1 MPSEYPFKPPAFVML
16 SESGRFETGVKI
28 CLSISSFHPESW
40 QPSWS
45 VRSALVALIA
55 FMQTPGNGA
64 IGSLDHSP
72 DIRRE
77 IAVSS
82 RAAPPKHSGNAAR
95 QEVINQLH
103 ARMMELEEASKQLY
117 RNNNKNNTHN
127 DAQKEG
133 EKGEAKGGEGSST
146 EQQQVLEAASEE
158 PSSSPP
164 QSLPPQSRLHT
175 HDIRQGEYSLLNSPT
190 NTNTPGSNP
199 QDQQQQQSPPSSP
212 QHDEDN
218 NALVLHHHHH
228 QLTGAGA
235 TSIEDKGLSY
245 IAVLLIVGIVAL
257 LLRRLVLSCIPADWS
272 DNTVF
277 DFSAS
282 QLEDT
287 EL

>member
-1 MPSEYPFKPPAFVML
+1 
-16 SESGRFETGVKI
+16 
-28 CLSISSFHPESW
+28 
-40 QPSWS
+40 
-45 VRSALVALIA
+45 
-55 FMQTPGNGA
+55 MQTPGNGA

-77 IAVSS
+77 MAVSS

-103 ARMMELEEASKQLY
+103 ARMIELEEASKQLY
-117 RNNNKNNTHN
+117 NNNNNNTDN
-127 DAQKEG
+127 SAQKEG
-133 EKGEAKGGEGSST
+133 EKEEAKGGGGSST

-158 PSSSPP
+158 PSSSPS
-164 QSLPPQSRLHT
+164 QSLPPQSHLHT
-175 HDIRQGEYSLLNSPT
+175 HDIKQGECSLLNSLT

-199 QDQQQQQSPPSSP
+199 QPQHQQQSPPSSSP
-212 QHDEDN
+212 QNEDN
-218 NALVLHHHHH
+218 NAVVIQPHHRHHHHH
-228 QLTGAGA
+228 LTAAGA
-235 TSIEDKGLSY
+235 ISVEDKGLTY
-245 IAVLLIVGIVAL
+245 IAVLLVVAIVAL
-257 LLRRLVLSCIPADWS
+257 LLRRLVLSFRPADWS